1 VPIMSARHLAYRRAR
16 KLLIAATAVAT
27 TAVAALAFT
36 GTARAADISYPTPRA
51 KFDYQI
57 GGAYQPPSG
66 VTVVS
71 RDRGD
76 DPAPGLYNICYVNGF
91 QGQPGAANVEGTSA
105 WFKATSARAALLL
118 KRNNGQYFEDPE
130 WPGEIMFDIRTDAKR
145 QSLANIV
152 GGWIARCAADGFD
165 AVEIDNLDTFTRSFV
180 SGSGGAT
187 YISEDHAKAYARLLT
202 AAAHANGLAVA
213 QKNTLELELDA
224 DGELTRPN
232 MGRELGFDFG
242 IVEECGANTDAD
254 YPECRLYKQVW
265 GGAMFVIEYTRAG
278 YDTACGVLRGTA
290 SVIRRDVSVTPGG
303 TYQFCG

>member
-1 VPIMSARHLAYRRAR
+1 MSTSLFRRHARA
-16 KLLIAATAVAT
+16 LLVGAATAT
-27 TAVAALAFT
+27 LAVAAVAFS
-36 GTARAADISYPTPRA
+36 GVPAADAAAISYPKPRA

-57 GGAYQPPSG
+57 GGAYTPPSG

-105 WFKATSARAALLL
+105 WFKATSERAALLL

-145 QSLANIV
+145 RSLANIV
-152 GGWIARCAADGFD
+152 GGWIARCAADGFQ

-180 SGSGGAT
+180 SGSSGAT
-187 YISEDHAKAYARLLT
+187 YISEDNAKAYARLLT

-224 DGELTRPN
+224 NGDLTQPN

-242 IVEECGANTDAD
+242 IVEECGANTDSEYA
-254 YPECRLYKQVW
+254 ECQLYKQVW

-278 YDTACGVLRGTA
+278 YNTACTALRGTA
-290 SVIRRDVSVTPGG
+290 SVIRRDVSVSPGG
-303 TYQFCG
+303 PYQFCG